1 MPNYNESNVNST
13 SYQRAKSATISN
25 VYGQNPEIMFN
36 EELVVVLPEGQAA
49 HRDLGNVFGTFT
61 PENKDTTFTL
71 IDQATGNASSNTMT
85 FGELYNAIRSLYLY
99 LATKRDADV
108 AAAEAANQITP
119 EVPAE

>member
-1 MPNYNESNVNST
+1 MANYNESNVNST
-13 SYQRAKSATISN
+13 SYQRAKSATITN
-25 VYGQNPEIMFN
+25 TYGKNPEIMFS
-36 EELVVVLPEGQAA
+36 EELVVVLPDGAA

-85 FGELYNAIRSLYLY
+85 FGELYNAIRSLYLH